1 MLAPFRVPVAALPPN
16 VVLPPEV
23 GETSSAN
30 ALIKA
35 RAASEELKRAV
46 IADDS
51 GVQAA
56 ALDGRPGVRSA
67 RYAGE
72 DATDEENRRKLMAEV
87 PPGSEL
93 RYVCALAFVEGRY
106 ERVFLGECQGR

>member
-1 MLAPFRVPVAALPPN
+1 MLAPFRLSVVTLPRK

-23 GETSSAN
+23 GETYSAN

-35 RAASEELKRAV
+35 RAASAELKRAV

-72 DATDEENRRKLMAEV
+72 QATDEENLRKLMAEV
-87 PPGSEL
+87 AVRQRAAL
-93 RYVCALAFVEGRY
+93 RLCVGVRRRAL
-106 ERVFLGECQGR
+106 